1 MNETEIA
8 FFRLFIDIHLRP
20 FVSFWRSLWVSIDNS
35 YIHGSNLGSSS
46 VEDSNESLTFD
57 DVNIEID
64 FDVKLI
70 M

>member
-1 MNETEIA
+1 MFHSGDHYGSPLI
-8 FFRLFIDIHLRP
+8 IHICP
-20 FVSFWRSLWVSIDNS
+20 DC
-35 YIHGSNLGSSS
+35 HGSNLGSSS